1 MKKAWM
7 IGLIAVL
14 HVVVVGSLL
23 LQGCGTTRP
32 PASEVKEPPM
42 VMPPV
47 AEPVLPPVVEPPP
60 KVVLPPVEVPTKV
73 YTVQS
78 GDSLSY
84 IAKRF
89 NVSTRDIVKMNK
101 ISNPNK
107 IVVGTKLTL
116 PGYVDLNAPAP
127 RRPARK
133 VSAAPKAAPKAVVAA
148 GGEYVVKSGDTL
160 GHIAVRNGTTVKA
173 IKQLN
178 SLTSDSLKIGQKLA
192 LPKGGAAPA
201 EAAPV
206 EGTPEGEAAVA
217 AEGVP
222 AATDA
227 AVLESKP
234 GELLHVVEAN
244 QPLDAIAMM
253 YGVPVEELMKVNN
266 LSSPDVKVGQ
276 TLKIPPPVE

>member
-32 PASEVKEPPM
+32 RPVEVKEPPV

-60 KVVLPPVEVPTKV
+60 RVELPPVEVPTKV

-89 NVSTRDIVKMNK
+89 NVSTRDIMKLNK

-107 IVVGTKLTL
+107 ITVGKKLTL

-133 VSAAPKAAPKAVVAA
+133 VSSAPKAAPKAVVAA

-178 SLTSDSLKIGQKLA
+178 NLASDSLKIGQKLA

-201 EAAPV
+201 EAVPGEVAPEADVAVAESAPV
-206 EGTPEGEAAVA
+206 A
-217 AEGVP
+217 
-222 AATDA
+222 DA

-253 YGVPVEELMKVNN
+253 YGVPVEELMKLNN